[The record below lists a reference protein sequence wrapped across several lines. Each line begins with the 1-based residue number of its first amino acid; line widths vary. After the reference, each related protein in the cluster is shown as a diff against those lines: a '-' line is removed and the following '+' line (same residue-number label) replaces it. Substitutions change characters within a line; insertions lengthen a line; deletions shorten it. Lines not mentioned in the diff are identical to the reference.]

1 MHMKRIIYILAIA
14 LVGALACTRELAVP
28 EIAPSDSEKGLVE
41 IWMKVKV
48 PAELSASTRSS
59 ARANLPQID
68 AIRVAVFGISGYPQA
83 YALAEPVDAS
93 GDPSE
98 YATTNGDEYYFK
110 VLLPIYEG
118 EAHVHIIANGPESIP
133 FLDQDEESIMKVMT
147 TTDGVGGYWARLVL
161 AEGIIPIKDDN
172 GIMQT
177 TPEGY
182 FLPNEETAGIF
193 KEISL
198 VRNFA
203 EINLDMK
210 STDLTE
216 VTWAL
221 VNAPTSGSMAIFSG
235 GAFVDDFTSYEYV
248 DSTGRMAKGDVTYPG
263 YMVSAAIDDAVP
275 AADDITASAADPL
288 YSYERVLDKTT
299 PTYIML
305 KGKFKNDT
313 EYCYYRVDL
322 MDEEIGGYFP
332 IYRNYAYTITIS
344 KVGNKGASSPEL
356 AAQRNSGGNIT
367 MSAEAKTLTDI
378 SDGTGRL
385 FVEYVE
391 HTYISGGEKSF
402 WVQYIPD
409 VIDHPDSVDN
419 SGVSVSIE
427 DAGTALVSGGTIEL
441 DTQRSSRTG
450 YYFYKF
456 TLNGQNDYND
466 LSSVFQVKA
475 TNGKTGED
483 KSTLYRSVTVKV
495 MKKMDMTLS
504 LAPKKVDSEA
514 GKTTVLHIALSDTL
528 QASMFPL
535 EFYIEDTKRVLNPTG
550 SDGNG
555 NSIAVPVQTGPCI
568 YDKDDDFCYHFI
580 RTVNWSEYE
589 SMHAAWIAAKAAG
602 QSTDGIIDF
611 TTEFKTLKGESATTI
626 YVACDYFNMQSV
638 NLLNDGIYVS
648 PSSATVAYD
657 VTSAEISIETS
668 EDGISWSVEGGDG
681 VTVSPASGTGNGK
694 FTMTFDENNTN
705 APVQRTATVASQ
717 GKSYTVTITQNE
729 RQFSL
734 SPSAQTVLYNA
745 TTVTVNVVAEDD
757 IAWTAEV
764 SGPTVT
770 EPTLSSDSGTGSKT
784 LTLTI
789 DPNGET
795 TSKNYSVT
803 ITEDGTT
810 NTASCTITQTGKPQS
825 PYPFSASSFSISDN
839 AGVLQSGDG
848 YVTVSVGN
856 VYNSGSNYLQ
866 MGYYSK
872 RNQTHYT
879 GTLTITPVAG
889 MKIVGVTVTYSN
901 GYASYDNNGTWSSGS
916 SGSSGSYSISGT
928 TGTWTGSSS
937 GPLTHTFGYTGSG
950 ISADFP
956 RITAITVSYE
966 AE

>member
-41 IWMKVKV
+41 IRMKVKV

-59 ARANLPQID
+59 ERANLPQID

-93 GDPSE
+93 GDPVSE

-161 AEGIIPIKDDN
+161 PEGIIPIKDDN

-177 TPEGY
+177 TQEGY
-182 FLPNEETAGIF
+182 FLPNDETAGFF

-216 VTWAL
+216 VSWAL

-248 DSTGRMAKGDVTYPG
+248 ASTGRMAKGDVIYPG

-275 AADDITASAADPL
+275 AADDITTSAADPL

-299 PTYIML
+299 PSYIML
-305 KGKFKNDT
+305 KGKFKGDS
-313 EYCYYRVDL
+313 EFCYYRVDL

-332 IYRNYAYTITIS
+332 IYRNYAYTITVS
-344 KVGNKGASSPEL
+344 KVGNRGASSPEL

-367 MSAEAKTLTDI
+367 LSAEAKTLTDI

-409 VIDHPDSVDN
+409 VINHPEIVDN

-441 DTQRSSRTG
+441 DTQRSSQTG

-456 TLNGQNDYND
+456 KLNGQNDYND

-475 TNGKTGED
+475 TNGETGED

-504 LAPKKVDSEA
+504 LDPKRVDSEA
-514 GKTTVLHIALSDTL
+514 GETTVLHIALSDTL
-528 QASMFPL
+528 QPSMFPL

-568 YDKDDDFCYHFI
+568 YDEDDDFCYHFI

-611 TTEFKTLKGESATTI
+611 TTEFKTLKGESATKV

-638 NLLNDGIYVS
+638 NLLNDGIFVS
-648 PSSATVAYD
+648 PLSATVAYD
-657 VTSAEISIETS
+657 VTSAEISIEAS
-668 EDGISWSVEGGDG
+668 EDDITWSVEGGDG

-694 FTMTFDENNTN
+694 FTMTFTENNTN
-705 APVQRTATVASQ
+705 AAVQRTATVTSQ

-745 TTVTVNVVAEDD
+745 TSVTVQVVAEDD
-757 IAWTAEV
+757 IAWTAVAGGGASLGSE
-764 SGPTVT
+764 SA
-770 EPTLSSDSGTGSKT
+770 SGTGSKT
-784 LTLTI
+784 LTLTF
-789 DPNGET
+789 DQNGET
-795 TSKNYSVT
+795 TSKTYSVT
-803 ITEDGTT
+803 ITETGTT

-825 PYPFSASSFSISDN
+825 PYPFSAGSFTISDN

-848 YVTVSVGN
+848 YVSVSVDNASKEGN
-856 VYNSGSNYLQ
+856 SLE
-866 MGYYSK
+866 MGYYSN
-872 RNQTHYT
+872 RNEYA
-879 GTLTITPVAG
+879 GTMTITPVAG

-901 GYASYDNNGTWSSGS
+901 GYAYYDNYGYGGTWSI
-916 SGSSGSYSISGT
+916 GSYSISGT
-928 TGTWTGSSS
+928 TGTWTGSSA
-937 GPLTHTFGYTGSG
+937 GPVTYTFGYTGSG
-950 ISADFP
+950 RNANFP